1 MAVRSDKTRLSRQTM
16 PVGDTSLPA
25 TVRGVEYQG
34 TYVLLTLAS
43 EPVAEFAVM
52 LPEAEFNAAPW
63 QAGDQASAHW
73 DSTDVHLLAA

>member
-1 MAVRSDKTRLSRQTM
+1 MNQQPRPA
-16 PVGDTSLPA
+16 GDTALAA
-25 TVRGVEYQG
+25 TVSGVEYQG

-63 QAGDQASAHW
+63 QAGDRASAHW
-73 DSTDVHLLAA
+73 DSADVHPLAA